1 MSKAEIILLVANILS
16 LIGNALFTLSS
27 IFKKKRNILLMQS
40 SNYIL
45 AVIAEYLQ
53 KAYSGMVQEG
63 VSLIRNIILLFVNTK
78 NKIAKLIITISCVLV
93 AVTVGIIINYKS
105 NGNIWYGY
113 LPIMGT
119 IIYSSGVIMSFMI
132 EMREIKSELIIKIAL
147 GLNSI
152 VWALYGFFIQL
163 YPILI
168 FNIITLVL
176 VIISIIRISIVLK
189 KEKLEL
195 KEEVE

>member
-78 NKIAKLIITISCVLV
+78 NKIAKLIITISCVCI
-93 AVTVGIIINYKS
+93 AVTVGIIINYNS

-119 IIYSSGVIMSFMI
+119 IIYSSGVIISFMI

>member
-147 GLNSI
+147 GFNSI

>member
-1 MSKAEIILLVANILS
+1 METKDIILLVANILS

-45 AVIAEYLQ
+45 AIIAEYLQ

-63 VSLIRNIILLFVNTK
+63 VSLIRNIILLFVRTK
-78 NKIAKLIITISCVLV
+78 NKIVKLVITITCVSV
-93 AVTVGIIINYKS
+93 AVTVGLIINYKS
-105 NGNIWYGY
+105 NDNIWYGY

-119 IIYSSGVIMSFMI
+119 IIYSTGVIISFMI
-132 EMREIKSELIIKIAL
+132 EMRDIKSELIIKIAL
-147 GLNSI
+147 GINSI
-152 VWALYGFFIQL
+152 VWALYGFFIKL

-168 FNIITLVL
+168 FNIITLIL
-176 VIISIIRISIVLK
+176 VIISIVRISIILK
-189 KEKLEL
+189 KEKIEM
-195 KEEVE
+195 KESI

>member
-1 MSKAEIILLVANILS
+1 METKDIILLVANILS

-45 AVIAEYLQ
+45 AIIAEYLQ

-63 VSLIRNIILLFVNTK
+63 VSLIRNIILLFVRTK
-78 NKIAKLIITISCVLV
+78 NKIVKLVITITCVSV

-105 NGNIWYGY
+105 NDNIWYGY

-119 IIYSSGVIMSFMI
+119 IIYSTGVIISFMI
-132 EMREIKSELIIKIAL
+132 EMRDIKSELIIKIAL
-147 GLNSI
+147 GINSI
-152 VWALYGFFIQL
+152 VWALYGFFIKL

-168 FNIITLVL
+168 FNIITLIL
-176 VIISIIRISIVLK
+176 VIISIVRISIILK
-189 KEKLEL
+189 KEKIEM
-195 KEEVE
+195 KESI

>member
-1 MSKAEIILLVANILS
+1 METKDIILLVANILS

-45 AVIAEYLQ
+45 AIIAEYLQ

-63 VSLIRNIILLFVNTK
+63 VSLIRNIILLFVRTK
-78 NKIAKLIITISCVLV
+78 NKIVKLVITITCVSV

-105 NGNIWYGY
+105 NDNIWYGY

-119 IIYSSGVIMSFMI
+119 IIYSTGVIISFMI
-132 EMREIKSELIIKIAL
+132 EMRDIKSELIIKIAL
-147 GLNSI
+147 GINSI
-152 VWALYGFFIQL
+152 VWALYGFFIKL

-168 FNIITLVL
+168 FNIITLIL
-176 VIISIIRISIVLK
+176 VIISIVRISIILK
-189 KEKLEL
+189 KEKLEM
-195 KEEVE
+195 KESI

>member
-1 MSKAEIILLVANILS
+1 METKDIILLVANILS

-45 AVIAEYLQ
+45 AIIAEYLQ

-63 VSLIRNIILLFVNTK
+63 VSLIRNIILLFVRTK
-78 NKIAKLIITISCVLV
+78 NKIVKLVITITCVSV

-105 NGNIWYGY
+105 NDNIWYGY

-119 IIYSSGVIMSFMI
+119 IIYSTGVIISFMI
-132 EMREIKSELIIKIAL
+132 EMRDIKSELIIKIAL
-147 GLNSI
+147 GINSI
-152 VWALYGFFIQL
+152 VWALYGFFIKL

-168 FNIITLVL
+168 FNIITLIL
-176 VIISIIRISIVLK
+176 VIISIVRISIILK
-189 KEKLEL
+189 KEKIEM
-195 KEEVE
+195 KK

>member
-1 MSKAEIILLVANILS
+1 METKDIILLVANILS

-45 AVIAEYLQ
+45 AIIAEYLQ

-63 VSLIRNIILLFVNTK
+63 VSLIRNIILLFVRTK
-78 NKIAKLIITISCVLV
+78 NKIVKLVITITCVSV

-105 NGNIWYGY
+105 NDNIWYGY

-119 IIYSSGVIMSFMI
+119 IIYSTGVIISFMV
-132 EMREIKSELIIKIAL
+132 EMRDIKSELIIKIAL
-147 GLNSI
+147 GINSI
-152 VWALYGFFIQL
+152 VWALYGFFIKL

-168 FNIITLVL
+168 FNIITLIL
-176 VIISIIRISIVLK
+176 VIISIVRISIILK
-189 KEKLEL
+189 KEKIGE
-195 KEEVE
+195 

>member
-1 MSKAEIILLVANILS
+1 METKDIILLVANILS

-45 AVIAEYLQ
+45 AIIAEYLQ

-63 VSLIRNIILLFVNTK
+63 VSLIRNIILLFVRTK
-78 NKIAKLIITISCVLV
+78 NKIVKLVITITCVSV

-105 NGNIWYGY
+105 NDNVWYGY

-119 IIYSSGVIMSFMI
+119 IIYSSGVIISFMI

>member
-1 MSKAEIILLVANILS
+1 METKDIILLVANILS

-45 AVIAEYLQ
+45 AIIAEYLQ

-63 VSLIRNIILLFVNTK
+63 VSLIRNIILLFVRTK
-78 NKIAKLIITISCVLV
+78 NKIVKLVITITCVSV

-105 NGNIWYGY
+105 NDNVWYGY

-119 IIYSSGVIMSFMI
+119 IIYSTGVIISFMI
-132 EMREIKSELIIKIAL
+132 EMRDIKSELIIKIAL
-147 GLNSI
+147 GINSI
-152 VWALYGFFIQL
+152 VWALYGFFIKL

-168 FNIITLVL
+168 FNIITLIL
-176 VIISIIRISIVLK
+176 VIISIVRISIILK
-189 KEKLEL
+189 KEKLEM
-195 KEEVE
+195 ED

>member
-1 MSKAEIILLVANILS
+1 MPTNDIILLVANILS

-45 AVIAEYLQ
+45 AIIAEYLQ

-63 VSLIRNIILLFVNTK
+63 VSLIRNIILLFVRTK
-78 NKIAKLIITISCVLV
+78 NKIVKLVITITCVSV
-93 AVTVGIIINYKS
+93 AVTVGLIINYKS
-105 NGNIWYGY
+105 NDNIWYGY

-119 IIYSSGVIMSFMI
+119 IIYSTGVIISFMI
-132 EMREIKSELIIKIAL
+132 EMRDIKSELIIKIAL
-147 GLNSI
+147 GINSI
-152 VWALYGFFIQL
+152 VWALYGFFIKL

-168 FNIITLVL
+168 FNIITLIL
-176 VIISIIRISIVLK
+176 VIISIVRISIILK
-189 KEKLEL
+189 KEKIEM
-195 KEEVE
+195 KESI